1 MKFSEVVGQERVKEI
16 FHKYMESGKIPHAI
30 MLCGPMGS
38 GKLPMALALAT
49 YLCCTNRTPDG
60 DSCGE
65 CPSCVKMNNLAHPDV
80 HFAFPIVKKKAGR
93 NSVCDEFLPLW
104 RETLLRE
111 SYITPENWVDA
122 LQAGNTQPIIY
133 STESDEIQRKLSL
146 KSSQGGY
153 KVMIIWMPE
162 KMNQE
167 CANKMLKIL
176 EEPPGQTA
184 FILVSEQPDLLLPTI
199 LSRVQRINLPPVEEE
214 ALVKYLIDRYMLVD
228 EDARD
233 VARRSEGSI
242 SNALENIRLS
252 DRRKNFFDL
261 FVRLMRLSY
270 ARDIRSLR
278 DWSDEL
284 AQSGREM
291 QKDFINYSLNLIR
304 ENFVYNFHRTEMVY
318 LSPVERQFATRFAPF
333 ISEKNVIG
341 IMELLDEGGA
351 MIEQNVSAKMVFFD
365 MALRMIVLIKQF
377 K

>member
-30 MLCGPMGS
+30 MLCGPLGS

-49 YLCCTNRTPDG
+49 YLCCHNHTADG

-65 CPSCVKMNNLAHPDV
+65 CPSCIKMNSLVHPDV
-80 HFAFPIVKKKAGR
+80 HFAFPIIKKKPNR
-93 NSVCDEFLPLW
+93 DSVCDEFLPLW
-104 RETLLRE
+104 RETLLRNP
-111 SYITPENWVDA
+111 YLTPEDWIDA
-122 LQAGNTQPIIY
+122 LEAGNTQPIIY
-133 STESDEIQRKLSL
+133 SQESDEMQRKLSL

-162 KMNQE
+162 KMNPE

-176 EEPPGQTA
+176 EEPPGQTV
-184 FILVSEQPDLLLPTI
+184 FILVSEQPDMLLPTI
-199 LSRVQRINLPPVEEE
+199 LSRVQRINLLPVEEE
-214 ALVKYLIDRYMLVD
+214 ALVKYLTERYMLVE

-252 DRRKNFFDL
+252 DRRKTFFDL

-278 DWSDEL
+278 DWSEEI
-284 AQSGREM
+284 AAMGREL
-291 QKDFINYSLNLIR
+291 QKDFVGYSLNLIR
-304 ENFVYNFHRTEMVY
+304 ENFVYNFHHTELVY

-341 IMELLDEGGA
+341 IMELLDEAGS
-351 MIEQNVSAKMVFFD
+351 MIEQNVNAKMVFFD
-365 MALRMIVLIKQF
+365 MTLRMIVLIKQY